1 MRTGAKAVIAA
12 ALLALAAQGAA
23 GAADYPTRPIRV
35 LVPYGAGGP
44 SDTGARLA
52 AEPLSRQLGQ
62 PIVIENQGGAG
73 GLIATEA
80 YMRDG
85 KPDGYTIL
93 LGAIGPFAILPHAK
107 HVSYDVDKDFVA
119 LGLVYESPLTLA
131 ISPKLGIKSL
141 KEFVAYCKAN
151 PGKVT
156 FGSAGVGSITDLAI
170 ELFKH
175 EAQVNVIHVPFRTSN
190 QATPALMGGQIDAM
204 FASTPS
210 IAGQVRAGKVVGIA
224 VAAAKRQATIP
235 DVPTMAEGGLPG
247 VIASSW
253 FGFNVSSKVPEPI
266 IKRLQSAMTAAQ
278 KDPAYL
284 SLLAKQGA
292 SYGEAGVEPYTELI
306 KSDSKKWG
314 AIIKEAGIKLE

>member
-1 MRTGAKAVIAA
+1 MRLNAKAVAAA
-12 ALLALAAQGAA
+12 ALFAVLAQGVAS
-23 GAADYPTRPIRV
+23 AADYPTRPIRV

-52 AEPLSRQLGQ
+52 AEPLSHELGQ
-62 PIVIENQGGAG
+62 PVVIENQGGAG

-80 YMRDG
+80 YTRDS

-107 HVSYDVDKDFVA
+107 HVSYDVQKDFVP
-119 LGLVYESPLTLA
+119 LGLVYEAPLTLA

-141 KEFVAYCKAN
+141 ADFVAYCKAH

-156 FGSAGVGSITDLAI
+156 FGSAGVGAVTDLAI

-175 EAQVNVIHVPFRTSN
+175 EAHVNVIHVPFRTSN

-210 IAGQVRAGKVVGIA
+210 IAPQVRAGKVVGIA
-224 VAAAKRQATIP
+224 VAAAKRQASMP
-235 DVPTMAEGGLPG
+235 DVPTMAEGGLPD
-247 VIASSW
+247 VVASSW
-253 FGFNVSSKVPEPI
+253 FGFVVSSKVPEQI
-266 IKRLQSAMTAAQ
+266 IKRLQGAMSAAQ

-284 SLLAKQGA
+284 SILAKQGA
-292 SYGEAGVEPYTELI
+292 SYGEAGVEPYADLI

-314 AIIKEAGIKLE
+314 TIIKEAGIKLE